1 MASTTTQQHDDED
14 TQQLDMALYEIGR
27 GMLDR
32 YRDKPSLERRI
43 VMEMVTECF
52 NFASKRRAEE
62 TPPPKRMK
70 LDNCSTSRFV
80 SLPFLSTFFLTFIP
94 LINDVKLFTDRW

>member
-1 MASTTTQQHDDED
+1 MASTTQQHDDED
-14 TQQLDMALYEIGR
+14 VQLDMALYEIGR

-32 YRDKPSLERRI
+32 YRDKPRLERTI

-70 LDNCSTSRFV
+70 LDDGSTSRFV
-80 SLPFLSTFFLTFIP
+80 SLLFHVFLM
-94 LINDVKLFTDRW
+94 NDCLPIEY